1 MIENMQ
7 YAISQDMFSKYEQK
21 PLFACLFCG
30 GAKSCD
36 NLRATGVNAL
46 CLSWAQNNEKPKLS
60 KIIPILD
67 NLLLKSD
74 ALANAVVI
82 CSELETN
89 QRLSKKRHTCLLI
102 FLWLQEI
109 HFSNAVNCIV
119 LFFRFGNNENRS

>member
-7 YAISQDMFSKYEQK
+7 GAISQGMFSKYEEK

-30 GAKSCD
+30 GAKPCD
-36 NLRATGVNAL
+36 NLKATGVNAL

-74 ALANAVVI
+74 ALTNAVVI

-89 QRLSKKRHTCLLI
+89 QRLSKKRHTYLYFCDYRKP
-102 FLWLQEI
+102 F
-109 HFSNAVNCIV
+109 FSHVCNCIV
-119 LFFRFGNNENRS
+119 YFFRFGNNANRP

>member
-7 YAISQDMFSKYEQK
+7 YAINQVMFVKYEQK
-21 PLFACLFCG
+21 PIFVCLFCG

-36 NLRATGVNAL
+36 HLKAVGVNAL

-60 KIIPILD
+60 KIMPMLD

-74 ALANAVVI
+74 ALTNAVVI

-89 QRLSKKRHTCLLI
+89 QQSSKKTTYLLI
-102 FLWLQEI
+102 FL
-109 HFSNAVNCIV
+109 
-119 LFFRFGNNENRS
+119 RS